1 MNREQVMT
9 NPRDLVRIELENQ
22 GIDIDKIEIPQR
34 VYLLADSIYDTM
46 VSGNYGEYKYS
57 LGGGLYVFK
66 NNPKNGFCKGE
77 MCSPGIAT
85 QVEDLV
91 ASGVREFIH
100 IGFAG
105 GLNEELNIGDVVVT
119 EGAYN
124 DTAIARLYG
133 FDMDFLDSSA
143 ILTSELKQLFDKNC
157 MPTYLGKHW
166 TTDAGYHE
174 TWGQILDYRSK
185 GALCVEMECV
195 GMLTIAKYRK
205 CDASAIYI
213 ISDVIDKDGWHL
225 GWNGDRIGTV
235 VEQVVKIVSESV

>member
-22 GIDIDKIEIPQR
+22 GIDIDKIEIPER

-66 NNPKNGFCKGE
+66 NNHKNGFCKGE

-124 DTAIARLYG
+124 DTAVARLYG
-133 FDMDFLDSSA
+133 FDMDFLGSSE
-143 ILTSELKQLFDKNC
+143 ILTSELKQLFDKNG
-157 MPTYLGKHW
+157 MSTYLGKH
-166 TTDAGYHE
+166 
-174 TWGQILDYRSK
+174 
-185 GALCVEMECV
+185 
-195 GMLTIAKYRK
+195 
-205 CDASAIYI
+205 
-213 ISDVIDKDGWHL
+213 
-225 GWNGDRIGTV
+225 
-235 VEQVVKIVSESV
+235 